1 MFHSRDITWLLVVC
15 FWLFY
20 MDIWPLVGSYTTTHL
35 LHTTLTHYHTHTHT
49 SRYVHSL
56 LLSTSLPLFPINSLA
71 FSLFLPHP
79 LLLLPQP
86 YLSPKETGI
95 KRVPSR
101 KPKVQPQKSIRHP
114 PTNGFNQISKLT
126 LFLFIF
132 ILMCSYCRRLH
143 KSDFSV
149 SASSNISESYFCCFS
164 SFSSSLPDFVCR
176 GLRQFNYIDISHIRR
191 GRGWRIWRKYIFFFC
206 LNPYQHVRPPFNERY
221 KCLTF
226 KMQKRL

>member
-1 MFHSRDITWLLVVC
+1 MTPRGLFLTLLHRYLAAC
-15 FWLFY
+15 WFLHY
-20 MDIWPLVGSYTTTHL
+20 HPLVAHYT
-35 LHTTLTHYHTHTHT
+35 HTLSHTHTHIKICT
-49 SRYVHSL
+49 QPPALHLSL
-56 LLSTSLPLFPINSLA
+56 SLFPINSLA
-71 FSLFLPHP
+71 FSLILPHP

-132 ILMCSYCRRLH
+132 ILLFSYFRRLH
-143 KSDFSV
+143 QSGFSV

-191 GRGWRIWRKYIFFFC
+191 GRGWRKYIFFC
-206 LNPYQHVRPPFNERY
+206 LNPY
-221 KCLTF
+221 
-226 KMQKRL
+226 